1 MLTNVICLQFSFLQ
15 LLMRR
20 QFWLFC
26 LLIMPLMSEASLQVA
41 INELLEKAEQDVL
54 ADRLTTP
61 VSNNAYDRYKAVLL
75 LDQGNQRAALGLR
88 SIAARYMDMARFSVK
103 KRRFAKARNQLS
115 QAVYV
120 NGRTPQ
126 TQRLT
131 QDIRKAEKQARLA
144 RVEASGPAP
153 VIKKVDA
160 EQKTFSLNPAD
171 LSQRNQSVKSH
182 LASLGQRVQDTKEY
196 VLIYARNDSEGRWI
210 YQQMRKAS
218 TGYRLRGDIKRHKK
232 PRVVLQEPLD

>member
-1 MLTNVICLQFSFLQ
+1 
-15 LLMRR
+15 
-20 QFWLFC
+20 
-26 LLIMPLMSEASLQVA
+26 MSEASLQVA
-41 INELLEKAEQDVL
+41 IGELLDKAEQDVL

-75 LDQGNQRAALGLR
+75 LDKANQRAALGLR
-88 SIAARYMDMARFSVK
+88 SIAARYMDMARFSIK
-103 KRRFAKARNQLS
+103 KRQFSKARKQLS
-115 QAVYV
+115 QAIYV

-126 TQRLT
+126 AKQLS
-131 QDIRKAEKQARLA
+131 QDIRQAEKQARLA
-144 RVEASGPAP
+144 KLKSPSPAP
-153 VIKKVDA
+153 VIKELNA

-182 LASLGQRVQDTKEY
+182 LASLGQRVQDTREY

-218 TGYRLRGDIKRHKK
+218 VGYRLRGDIKRHKK